1 MVTYFEPPLV
11 TEAVTGLA
19 ETLVRVV
26 EALETIYR
34 LVLEEDVPEVVWPLL
49 LFFLLEDSPFAV
61 PSVEAFLA
69 VTLLRGFEAFVRPQP
84 SLLSPPLQLPSV
96 LLASK

>member
-1 MVTYFEPPLV
+1 M
-11 TEAVTGLA
+11 

-34 LVLEEDVPEVVWPLL
+34 LVLVEVGVPEVVWPLL
-49 LFFLLEDSPFAV
+49 LFFLLEDSPTFVV
-61 PSVEAFLA
+61 PSVEAFLV
-69 VTLLRGFEAFVRPQP
+69 VTLLRGFEAFEKRPP
-84 SLLSPPLQLPSV
+84 LSRLSPPLQLPSV